1 MGEQEWATCHANA
14 ADQTVHLARVSRKP
28 GRAVLARVSHRRA
41 TEAVGA
47 SASMT
52 DHAAPLIAKLTA
64 ELAASYVVRL
74 CQREDSHQQVR
85 CRSPP
90 LPVTTQSC
98 LDVSDGCGA
107 KFEAIIVSDKFEGVA
122 LLERHRM

>member
-1 MGEQEWATCHANA
+1 
-14 ADQTVHLARVSRKP
+14 
-28 GRAVLARVSHRRA
+28 
-41 TEAVGA
+41 
-47 SASMT
+47 MT

-74 CQREDSHQQVR
+74 CQRENSHQQVR
-85 CRSPP
+85 CRS
-90 LPVTTQSC
+90 LPFRVTAQSC
-98 LDVSDGCGA
+98 VDVSDGCGA

>member
-1 MGEQEWATCHANA
+1 
-14 ADQTVHLARVSRKP
+14 
-28 GRAVLARVSHRRA
+28 
-41 TEAVGA
+41 
-47 SASMT
+47 MT

-74 CQREDSHQQVR
+74 CQRENSHQQVR

-98 LDVSDGCGA
+98 VDVSDGCGA

>member
-1 MGEQEWATCHANA
+1 M
-14 ADQTVHLARVSRKP
+14 LARVSRKT
-28 GRAVLARVSHRRA
+28 RAEKEPAARDPA
-41 TEAVGA
+41 
-47 SASMT
+47 MT

-74 CQREDSHQQVR
+74 CQRENSHQQVR
-85 CRSPP
+85 FRSPP
-90 LPVTTQSC
+90 FRVTAQSC
-98 LDVSDGCGA
+98 VDVSDGCGA

>member
-1 MGEQEWATCHANA
+1 MGEQEWATCHTNR
-14 ADQTVHLARVSRKP
+14 ADQTVHLP
-28 GRAVLARVSHRRA
+28 GDTRRA
-41 TEAVGA
+41 RALCWRSSFAHAAGILHQ
-47 SASMT
+47 MT

-74 CQREDSHQQVR
+74 CQRENSHQQVR

-90 LPVTTQSC
+90 FRVTAQSC
-98 LDVSDGCGA
+98 VDVSDGCGA